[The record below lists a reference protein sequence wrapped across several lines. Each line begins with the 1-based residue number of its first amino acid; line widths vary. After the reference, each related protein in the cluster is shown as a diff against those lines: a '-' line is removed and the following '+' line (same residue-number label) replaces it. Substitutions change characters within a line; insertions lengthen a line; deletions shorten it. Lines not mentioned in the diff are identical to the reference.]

1 MHCNDLPQFF
11 ISLDVESVFN
21 IIKKVEES
29 YCDLLRRSTPCRIFQ
44 RDCLR
49 ALAFCN
55 FSNCSG
61 ELVEEILFLFV
72 TVDDYTILKHFVDS
86 SSLEEHLERLL
97 SSADVWNECLATVNG
112 EKALGQMVG
121 KCISQLNSVPLP
133 VFSWSQ
139 PDCCLPGNAPK
150 VIIDFLRGN
159 QEKGSFTSE
168 SWKMHSEVLKYFNS
182 IFGDLNNTLARGF
195 SIRIEISLST
205 EGERGYSLVIS
216 KTREYFE
223 EVVMGNYHKRQQE
236 IKVLNCVH
244 ISRLYFLSFFF

>member
-1 MHCNDLPQFF
+1 
-11 ISLDVESVFN
+11 
-21 IIKKVEES
+21 
-29 YCDLLRRSTPCRIFQ
+29 
-44 RDCLR
+44 
-49 ALAFCN
+49 
-55 FSNCSG
+55 
-61 ELVEEILFLFV
+61 
-72 TVDDYTILKHFVDS
+72 
-86 SSLEEHLERLL
+86 
-97 SSADVWNECLATVNG
+97 VWNECLATVNG
-112 EKALGQMVG
+112 EKALGKMVG
-121 KCISQLNSVPLP
+121 KRISQLNSVPLP

-223 EVVMGNYHKRQQE
+223 EVVMGSYRKRQQE

-244 ISRLYFLSFFF
+244 ISRLYFYLFLKIIILCRSLLNVAKGV